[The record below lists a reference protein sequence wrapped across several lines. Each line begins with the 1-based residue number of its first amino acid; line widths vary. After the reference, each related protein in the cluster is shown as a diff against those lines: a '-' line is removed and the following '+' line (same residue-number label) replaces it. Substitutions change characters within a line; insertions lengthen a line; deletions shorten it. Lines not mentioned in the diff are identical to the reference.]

1 MEGCSVIHYSISEGK
16 ENMICKCPNCDG
28 ALEYSP
34 VTDLMEC
41 PFCGSGYDMVTIMEY
56 QRHIDHINGNVHKPS
71 DTEDANTNSAGNANT
86 YGGGW
91 ESNPYAQR
99 MEDPNEGL
107 HNQDRPGEISKE
119 VENKIH
125 DVAVETME
133 GNIYTC
139 TSCGAELFIN
149 GVETATYCAY
159 CGQPT
164 VVFSRV
170 SKELRPE
177 RIIPFS
183 IQKEQ
188 AVTVIREKLSHGF
201 FVPKAIKNFEVER
214 VRGIYIPYFLFDA
227 YYYDEQKLK
236 GNVKYEESSRTETF
250 IREAECEFRNITC
263 DASRML
269 NDETSQRLE
278 PYELNGL
285 RPFEIGYL
293 SGFYADRYD
302 MNERT
307 LKNVVRVRC
316 KELFDNEM
324 KMDTMAEN
332 VKILSSHPEFEL
344 RKAQY
349 VLLPAWFMT
358 FRYKNEPYT
367 ILVNGQ
373 TGKVVGAVPFAKDK
387 LIAVFVAIA
396 VVATILFSFL
406 GMFLFNEYMLE
417 NSEFRIHIMA
427 FIAIAAAYSTGIA
440 SYASVIKNIKLT
452 KAKKTAKFV
461 KERQDET

>member
-1 MEGCSVIHYSISEGK
+1 MS
-16 ENMICKCPNCDG
+16 CKCPQCDG

-56 QRHIDHINGNVHKPS
+56 QKQIDHINGNVHKPS
-71 DTEDANTNSAGNANT
+71 DENNTQNINYNNT

-91 ESNPYAQR
+91 ESNPYANR

-107 HNQDRPGEISKE
+107 HTLDQPGEIAKE

-125 DVAVETME
+125 DVAVDTPETME

-149 GVETATYCAY
+149 GVETATFCAY

-170 SKELRPE
+170 SEELRPE

-183 IQKEQ
+183 VQKEQ
-188 AVTVIREKLSHGF
+188 AVAVIRARLNQGF

-227 YYYDEQKLK
+227 YYYDKQKLK
-236 GNVKYEESSRTETF
+236 GTVKFEQSSRTETF
-250 IREAECEFRNITC
+250 IREAECNFRNLTC
-263 DASRML
+263 DASKNL

-278 PYELNGL
+278 PYELNAL

-302 MNERT
+302 MNEVT

-324 KMDTMAEN
+324 KMDLMADN
-332 VKILSSHPEFEL
+332 PRILSSQPKFQL
-344 RKAQY
+344 QKAQY

-373 TGKVVGAVPFAKDK
+373 TGKVVGAVPFTKDK
-387 LIAVFVAIA
+387 LFA
-396 VVATILFSFL
+396 L
-406 GMFLFNEYMLE
+406 
-417 NSEFRIHIMA
+417 
-427 FIAIAAAYSTGIA
+427 FIAIAVLASFLFTIIGRFLFNPYIEMDGRMLVFALMGIIAVYSTGIA
-440 SYASVIKNIKLT
+440 AYASVFRNIKLT

-461 KERQDET
+461 KERQDNT

>member
-1 MEGCSVIHYSISEGK
+1 
-16 ENMICKCPNCDG
+16 MICKCPQCNG
-28 ALEYSP
+28 ALEYNPIS
-34 VTDLMEC
+34 DMMEC
-41 PFCGSGYDMVTIMEY
+41 PFCGTSYDMMQIMAV
-56 QRHIDHINGNVHKPS
+56 QNMQDHRNGNIYQPTTMTAENPGS
-71 DTEDANTNSAGNANT
+71 ANTYQATNSNV

-107 HNQDRPGEISKE
+107 HTLDRPDEIAKE
-119 VENKIH
+119 VENKLH
-125 DVAVETME
+125 DVAVETSETME
-133 GNIYTC
+133 GNVYTC

-170 SKELRPE
+170 SEELRPE

-188 AVTVIREKLSHGF
+188 AVAVIRERLSHGF
-201 FVPKAIKNFEVER
+201 FVPKKIKNFEVER

-227 YYYDEQKLK
+227 YYYDYQKLK
-236 GNVKYEESSRTETF
+236 GTVKYGDKSRTENF
-250 IREAECEFRNITC
+250 IREAECNFRNLTC

-302 MNERT
+302 MNEKT

-324 KMDTMAEN
+324 KLDLMAEDP
-332 VKILSSHPEFEL
+332 KILSSNPKFQL
-344 RKAQY
+344 QKGQY

-373 TGKVVGAVPFAKDK
+373 TGKMVGAVPFTKDK
-387 LIAVFVAIA
+387 LIFLFILIAI
-396 VVATILFSFL
+396 VVSILFTLLGTILFNENIDL
-406 GMFLFNEYMLE
+406 DGRVIGILF
-417 NSEFRIHIMA
+417 A
-427 FIAIAAAYSTGIA
+427 GILTVYGIGIT
-440 SYASVIKNIKLT
+440 SYTSVLRNIKLT
-452 KAKKTAKFV
+452 KSGKTAKYV
-461 KERQDET
+461 RERQDKT

>member
-1 MEGCSVIHYSISEGK
+1 
-16 ENMICKCPNCDG
+16 MICKCPQCDG

-34 VTDLMEC
+34 ITDKMEC
-41 PFCGSGYDMVTIMEY
+41 PFCGTGYDMMEVMAL
-56 QRHIDHINGNVHKPS
+56 QKHQDHRNGAVYKPFGAENS
-71 DTEDANTNSAGNANT
+71 TNTGNASNA

-107 HNQDRPGEISKE
+107 HTLDQPGEIAKE
-119 VENKIH
+119 VENKLH
-125 DVAVETME
+125 DVAIETTETME
-133 GNIYTC
+133 GKIYTC

-170 SKELRPE
+170 SEELRPE

-188 AVTVIREKLSHGF
+188 AVAVIRERLSHGF
-201 FVPKAIKNFEVER
+201 FVPKAIKNFEVEK

-227 YYYDEQKLK
+227 YYYDYQKLK
-236 GNVKYEESSRTETF
+236 GTVKYEQNSRTEHF
-250 IREAECEFRNITC
+250 IREAECDFRNLTC
-263 DASRML
+263 DASKML

-278 PYELNGL
+278 PYDLNGL

-302 MNERT
+302 MNEKT

-324 KMDTMAEN
+324 KIDLVADN
-332 VKILSSHPEFEL
+332 PKILSSNPKFEL
-344 RKAQY
+344 KKAQY

-358 FRYKNEPYT
+358 FRYKNEAYT

-373 TGKVVGAVPFAKDK
+373 TGKVVGAVPFTKDK
-387 LIAVFVAIA
+387 LIALFIGIAIVASVLFA
-396 VVATILFSFL
+396 FLGSILFRPYLDMDGRVL
-406 GMFLFNEYMLE
+406 GLALMGLIGVYG
-417 NSEFRIHIMA
+417 
-427 FIAIAAAYSTGIA
+427 TGIA
-440 SYASVIKNIKLT
+440 SYTSVIRNIKLT

-461 KERQDET
+461 RERQDET

>member
-1 MEGCSVIHYSISEGK
+1 
-16 ENMICKCPNCDG
+16 MICKCPQCDG

-34 VTDLMEC
+34 ITDQMEC
-41 PFCGSGYDMVTIMEY
+41 PFCGTSYDMMQIMAV
-56 QRHIDHINGNVHKPS
+56 QKQVDHVNGNVHM
-71 DTEDANTNSAGNANT
+71 SAGANNNASNSNS

-107 HNQDRPGEISKE
+107 HNQDMPGEITQE
-119 VENKIH
+119 VENKLH
-125 DVAVETME
+125 DVAVETKETME

-149 GVETATYCAY
+149 GVETATFCAY

-164 VVFSRV
+164 VVFNRV
-170 SKELRPE
+170 AEELRPE

-188 AVTVIREKLSHGF
+188 AVAVIREKLSNGF
-201 FVPKAIKNFEVER
+201 FVPKDIKNFEVER

-227 YYYDEQKLK
+227 YYYDYQKLK
-236 GNVKYEESSRTETF
+236 GTVKYEENSRTETF
-250 IREAECEFRNITC
+250 IREAECEFRNLTC
-263 DASRML
+263 DASKML

-278 PYELNGL
+278 PYDLNAL

-302 MNERT
+302 MNEKT

-316 KELFDNEM
+316 KELFDEEM
-324 KMDTMAEN
+324 KMDLMADN
-332 VKILSSHPEFEL
+332 PKIISSRPEFQL

-373 TGKVVGAVPFAKDK
+373 TGKVVGAVPFTKDK
-387 LIAVFVAIA
+387 LTIVFVAIA
-396 VVATILFSFL
+396 VVATLLFSFL
-406 GMFLFNEYMLE
+406 GMLMFNQYVDTDARLLV
-417 NSEFRIHIMA
+417 MA
-427 FIAIAAAYSTGIA
+427 VMGIIAVYSTGIA
-440 SYASVIKNIKLT
+440 SFASVMKNIKLT
-452 KAKKTAKFV
+452 KAKKTASYV

>member
-1 MEGCSVIHYSISEGK
+1 
-16 ENMICKCPNCDG
+16 MICKCPQCDG
-28 ALEYSP
+28 ALEYNPIS
-34 VTDLMEC
+34 DKMEC
-41 PFCGSGYDMVTIMEY
+41 PFCGTDYDMMEVMAL
-56 QRHIDHINGNVHKPS
+56 QKHQDHRNGNV
-71 DTEDANTNSAGNANT
+71 
-86 YGGGW
+86 YV
-91 ESNPYAQR
+91 PYAQR

-107 HNQDRPGEISKE
+107 HTSDRPDEIAKE
-119 VENKIH
+119 VENKLH
-125 DVAVETME
+125 DVAVEEPETMQ

-149 GVETATYCAY
+149 GVETATFCAY

-170 SKELRPE
+170 SEELRPE

-188 AVTVIREKLSHGF
+188 AVAVIRERLSHGF

-227 YYYDEQKLK
+227 YYYDYQKLK
-236 GNVKYEESSRTETF
+236 GTVKYEESSRTEKF
-250 IREAECEFRNITC
+250 ICEAECDFRNLTC
-263 DASRML
+263 DASKIL

-278 PYELNGL
+278 PYELNAL

-302 MNERT
+302 MNEKT

-324 KMDTMAEN
+324 KMDLMADN
-332 VKILSSHPEFEL
+332 PKIMSSQPKFEL

-373 TGKVVGAVPFAKDK
+373 TGKVVGAVPFTKDK
-387 LIAVFVAIA
+387 LIALFIGIA
-396 VVATILFSFL
+396 VIASIICSFIAR
-406 GMFLFNEYMLE
+406 FIFNEYVDMDGRLLVLAL
-417 NSEFRIHIMA
+417 MA
-427 FIAIAAAYSTGIA
+427 VIAVYSTGIA
-440 SYASVIKNIKLT
+440 AYTSVFKNIKLT
-452 KAKKTAKFV
+452 KAKKTASYV
-461 KERQDET
+461 KERQEET

>member
-1 MEGCSVIHYSISEGK
+1 
-16 ENMICKCPNCDG
+16 MICKCPKCDG
-28 ALEYSP
+28 ALEYNPIS
-34 VTDLMEC
+34 DKMDC
-41 PFCGSGYDMVTIMEY
+41 PFCGTAFDMMEIMAV
-56 QRHIDHINGNVHKPS
+56 QNQADHRNGNVYQPFG
-71 DTEDANTNSAGNANT
+71 TERANGVSNTNANNASEYNT

-107 HNQDRPGEISKE
+107 DTLDRPDEIAGEVK
-119 VENKIH
+119 NKLH
-125 DVAVETME
+125 DVAVETTETME
-133 GNIYTC
+133 GNVYTC

-149 GVETATYCAY
+149 GVETATFCAY

-170 SKELRPE
+170 SEELRPE

-188 AVTVIREKLSHGF
+188 AVAVIRERLSHGF

-227 YYYDEQKLK
+227 HYYDCQKIR
-236 GNVKYEESSRTETF
+236 GTVKYEGSSRKETF
-250 IREAECEFRNITC
+250 IREAECDFRNLTC
-263 DASRML
+263 DASKML

-278 PYELNGL
+278 PYQLNEL

-302 MNERT
+302 MNENT

-316 KELFDNEM
+316 KEMFDNEM
-324 KMDTMAEN
+324 KIDTMAEN
-332 VKILSSHPEFEL
+332 PTILSSNPKFQL
-344 RKAQY
+344 QKAQY

-358 FRYKNEPYT
+358 FRYKNIPYT
-367 ILVNGQ
+367 LLVNGQ
-373 TGKVVGAVPFAKDK
+373 TGKVVGAVPFTKDK
-387 LIAVFVAIA
+387 LIALFIAIA
-396 VVATILFSFL
+396 VIATILFTFI
-406 GMFLFNEYMLE
+406 GMLLFNQYVDTDGRLLV
-417 NSEFRIHIMA
+417 MA
-427 FIAIAAAYSTGIA
+427 LMGIIAVYSTGIA
-440 SYASVIKNIKLT
+440 AYTSVSRNIKLS
-452 KAKKTAKFV
+452 KAQKTVKYV
-461 KERQDET
+461 KERQDNI

>member
-1 MEGCSVIHYSISEGK
+1 
-16 ENMICKCPNCDG
+16 MICKCPQCDG

-41 PFCGSGYDMVTIMEY
+41 PFCGSGYDTATIMEY
-56 QRHIDHINGNVHKPS
+56 QRQIDHINGNVHKPS
-71 DTEDANTNSAGNANT
+71 GADNVNLNSIGNVSSNNAGNANA

-91 ESNPYAQR
+91 ESNPFAQR

-107 HNQDRPGEISKE
+107 HTLDQPGEIAKE

-125 DVAVETME
+125 DVAVDTPETME

-170 SKELRPE
+170 SEELKPE
-177 RIIPFS
+177 CIIPFS

-188 AVTVIREKLSHGF
+188 AVAVIRDKLSHGF

-227 YYYDEQKLK
+227 HYYDYQKLR
-236 GNVKYEESSRTETF
+236 GTVKYEGSSRNESF
-250 IREAECEFRNITC
+250 IREAECEFRNLTC
-263 DASRML
+263 DASKML

-332 VKILSSHPEFEL
+332 VRILSSQPKFEL
-344 RKAQY
+344 KKAQY

-373 TGKVVGAVPFAKDK
+373 TAKVVGAVPFAKDK
-387 LIAVFVAIA
+387 LAVVFVAIA
-396 VVATILFSFL
+396 VIATLLFSFL
-406 GMFLFNEYMLE
+406 GMILFNQYVDLDG
-417 NSEFRIHIMA
+417 RLLVMA
-427 FIAIAAAYSTGIA
+427 VMGIITVYSTGIA
-440 SYASVIKNIKLT
+440 SFASVMRNIKLT
-452 KAKKTAKFV
+452 KAKKTASFV

>member
-1 MEGCSVIHYSISEGK
+1 
-16 ENMICKCPNCDG
+16 MICKCPQCDG

-34 VTDLMEC
+34 ITDKMEC
-41 PFCGSGYDMVTIMEY
+41 PFCGTEYDMMEVMAL
-56 QRHIDHINGNVHKPS
+56 QKHQDHVNGSIHKPFDVENNVNAGS
-71 DTEDANTNSAGNANT
+71 TANI

-107 HNQDRPGEISKE
+107 HTLDRPDEIAKE
-119 VENKIH
+119 VENKLH
-125 DVAVETME
+125 DVAIETTETME

-164 VVFSRV
+164 VVFNRV
-170 SKELRPE
+170 SEELRPE
-177 RIIPFS
+177 SIIPFS

-188 AVTVIREKLSHGF
+188 AVAVIRERLSHGF
-201 FVPKAIKNFEVER
+201 FVPKAIKNFEVEK

-227 YYYDEQKLK
+227 YYYDYQKLK
-236 GNVKYEESSRTETF
+236 GTVKYEESSRTENF
-250 IREAECEFRNITC
+250 IREAECEFRNLTC

-278 PYELNGL
+278 PYDLNAL

-302 MNERT
+302 MNEKT

-316 KELFDNEM
+316 KELFDKEM
-324 KMDTMAEN
+324 MMDLMAEN
-332 VKILSSHPEFEL
+332 PKIISSHPKFQL
-344 RKAQY
+344 RKARY

-358 FRYKNEPYT
+358 FRYKNEAYT

-373 TGKVVGAVPFAKDK
+373 TGKVVGAVPFTKDK
-387 LIAVFVAIA
+387 LAIVFVAIA
-396 VVATILFSFL
+396 VAATLLFSFL
-406 GMFLFNEYMLE
+406 GMILFNEYTL
-417 NSEFRIHIMA
+417 SEIRLLLIALMA
-427 FIAIAAAYSTGIA
+427 VVAVYSTGIA
-440 SYASVIKNIKLT
+440 AYASVLRNIKLT
-452 KAKKTAKFV
+452 KAKKTVSYV
-461 KERQDET
+461 KNRQDDI

>member
-1 MEGCSVIHYSISEGK
+1 
-16 ENMICKCPNCDG
+16 MICKCPQCDG
-28 ALEYSP
+28 ALEYNPIS
-34 VTDLMEC
+34 DKMEC
-41 PFCGSGYDMVTIMEY
+41 PFCGTDYDMMEVMAL
-56 QRHIDHINGNVHKPS
+56 QKHQDHRNGNVYKPFGA
-71 DTEDANTNSAGNANT
+71 ENSANSENT
-86 YGGGW
+86 SNSYGGGW

-107 HNQDRPGEISKE
+107 HTLDQPGEIAKE
-119 VENKIH
+119 VENKLH
-125 DVAVETME
+125 DVAVEEPETME
-133 GNIYTC
+133 GNVYTC

-170 SKELRPE
+170 SEELRPE

-188 AVTVIREKLSHGF
+188 AVAVIRERLSHGF
-201 FVPKAIKNFEVER
+201 FVPKAIKNFEVEK

-227 YYYDEQKLK
+227 YYYDYQKLK
-236 GNVKYEESSRTETF
+236 GTVKYEESSRTEHF
-250 IREAECEFRNITC
+250 IREAECDFRNLTC
-263 DASRML
+263 DASKML
-269 NDETSQRLE
+269 SDETSQRLE
-278 PYELNGL
+278 PYDLNGL

-302 MNERT
+302 MNEKT

-324 KMDTMAEN
+324 KIDLMADN
-332 VKILSSHPEFEL
+332 PKIISSHPKFEL

-358 FRYKNEPYT
+358 FRYKNEAYT

-373 TGKVVGAVPFAKDK
+373 TGKVVGAVPFTKDK
-387 LIAVFVAIA
+387 LIALFVGIAI
-396 VVATILFSFL
+396 VASVLFSFL
-406 GMFLFNEYMLE
+406 GMILFNQYLDLDGRALGLALMGL
-417 NSEFRIHIMA
+417 IGV
-427 FIAIAAAYSTGIA
+427 YGTGIA
-440 SYASVIKNIKLT
+440 SYTSVMRNIKLT

-461 KERQDET
+461 RERQDET

>member
-1 MEGCSVIHYSISEGK
+1 
-16 ENMICKCPNCDG
+16 MICKCPQCDG

-34 VTDLMEC
+34 LTDQMEC
-41 PFCGSGYDMVTIMEY
+41 PFCGTSYDMMQIMAV
-56 QRHIDHINGNVHKPS
+56 QKTVDHINGNIHKSVEPERNRADS
-71 DTEDANTNSAGNANT
+71 DMI
-86 YGGGW
+86 GGW
-91 ESNPYAQR
+91 ELNPYAQR

-107 HNQDRPGEISKE
+107 HTLDEPGEIAKE
-119 VENKIH
+119 VEYKIH
-125 DVAVETME
+125 DVAIETPETME
-133 GNIYTC
+133 GNVYTC

-170 SKELRPE
+170 SEELKPE
-177 RIIPFS
+177 RIIPFQ
-183 IQKEQ
+183 IQQEQ
-188 AVTVIREKLSHGF
+188 AVAVIRDKLSRGF
-201 FVPKAIKNFEVER
+201 FVPKAIRNFEVER

-227 YYYDEQKLK
+227 HYYDYQKLK
-236 GNVKYEESSRTETF
+236 GTVKYEQSSRTESF
-250 IREAECEFRNITC
+250 IREAECEFRNLTC

-278 PYELNGL
+278 PYDLGSL

-316 KELFDNEM
+316 KELFDLEM

-332 VKILSSHPEFEL
+332 VKIISSQPKFEL

-387 LIAVFVAIA
+387 LVAVFMAIA
-396 VVATILFSFL
+396 IVSTLVFSVL
-406 GMFLFNEYMLE
+406 GMFFFNQYVDIDVRVLV
-417 NSEFRIHIMA
+417 MA
-427 FIAIAAAYSTGIA
+427 FVGIITAYSTGIA
-440 SYASVIKNIKLT
+440 AFVSVNRNIKLT
-452 KAKKTAKFV
+452 KAKKTARFV

>member
-1 MEGCSVIHYSISEGK
+1 
-16 ENMICKCPNCDG
+16 MICKCPNCDG

-34 VTDLMEC
+34 ITDLMEC

-56 QRHIDHINGNVHKPS
+56 QKQIDHINGNVHKPFGADNAKGIGNAGS
-71 DTEDANTNSAGNANT
+71 NSVGNANI

-107 HNQDRPGEISKE
+107 DTLDRPGEISKE

-125 DVAVETME
+125 DVAVDTEETME

-149 GVETATYCAY
+149 GVETATFCAY

-170 SKELRPE
+170 SEELRPE
-177 RIIPFS
+177 RIIPFT

-188 AVTVIREKLSHGF
+188 AVAVIREKLSHGF

-227 YYYDEQKLK
+227 YYYDYQKLK
-236 GNVKYEESSRTETF
+236 GTVKYEESNRNETF
-250 IREAECEFRNITC
+250 IREAECEFRNLTC
-263 DASRML
+263 DASGML
-269 NDETSQRLE
+269 NDETTQRLE
-278 PYELNGL
+278 PYDLNGL

-332 VKILSSHPEFEL
+332 VKILSSHPKFEL

-373 TGKVVGAVPFAKDK
+373 TGKVVGAVPFTKDK
-387 LIAVFVAIA
+387 LIAVFIAIA
-396 VVATILFSFL
+396 VVASILFSFV
-406 GMFLFNEYMLE
+406 GMFLFNEYAIE

-427 FIAIAAAYSTGIA
+427 LFAIITAYGTGIA
-440 SYASVIKNIKLT
+440 SYTSVLKNIKLT
-452 KAKKTAKFV
+452 KAKKTVKFV
-461 KERQDET
+461 KERQDAT

>member
-1 MEGCSVIHYSISEGK
+1 
-16 ENMICKCPNCDG
+16 MICKCPQCDG

-34 VTDLMEC
+34 VTDQMEC
-41 PFCGSGYDMVTIMEY
+41 PFCGTSYDMMQIMSV
-56 QRHIDHINGNVHKPS
+56 QKTVDHRNGSVYKPFGAADGLS
-71 DTEDANTNSAGNANT
+71 QSADIGNSAYTNNVNT
-86 YGGGW
+86 SVFGGGW

-107 HNQDRPGEISKE
+107 HTLDQPGEIAKE
-119 VENKIH
+119 VENKLH
-125 DVAVETME
+125 DVAVDTPETME

-170 SKELRPE
+170 SEELRPE

-183 IQKEQ
+183 IQREQ
-188 AVTVIREKLSHGF
+188 AVAVIRDKLSHGF

-227 YYYDEQKLK
+227 HYYDYQKLK
-236 GNVKYEESSRTETF
+236 GTVKYEQSSRTEF
-250 IREAECEFRNITC
+250 FVREAECEFRNLTC
-263 DASRML
+263 DASKML

-278 PYELNGL
+278 PYNLNEL

-324 KMDTMAEN
+324 KMDTMAES
-332 VKILSSHPEFEL
+332 VRIVSSQPKFEL
-344 RKAQY
+344 KKAQY

-373 TGKVVGAVPFAKDK
+373 TAKVVGAVPFTKDK

-396 VVATILFSFL
+396 VVATLLFSFL
-406 GMFLFNEYMLE
+406 GMLVFNQYVDIDGRLLIFMLAG
-417 NSEFRIHIMA
+417 I
-427 FIAIAAAYSTGIA
+427 IAVYSTGIA
-440 SYASVIKNIKLT
+440 SFASVMKNIKLT
-452 KAKKTAKFV
+452 KAKKTANYV
-461 KERQDET
+461 KNRQDET

>member
-1 MEGCSVIHYSISEGK
+1 
-16 ENMICKCPNCDG
+16 MICKCPQCDG
-28 ALEYSP
+28 ALEYNPIS
-34 VTDLMEC
+34 DLMEC
-41 PFCGSGYDMVTIMEY
+41 PFCGTSYDMMQIMSV
-56 QRHIDHINGNVHKPS
+56 QKHQDHVNGNVHKPFGA
-71 DTEDANTNSAGNANT
+71 ENSANNGSTAGANV

-91 ESNPYAQR
+91 ENNPYAQR

-107 HNQDRPGEISKE
+107 HTLDRADEIADE
-119 VENKIH
+119 VKHSLH
-125 DVAVETME
+125 DVAVETKETME

-149 GVETATYCAY
+149 GVETATFCAY

-164 VVFSRV
+164 VVFNRV
-170 SKELRPE
+170 AEELRPE

-188 AVTVIREKLSHGF
+188 AVAVIREKLSHGF
-201 FVPKAIKNFEVER
+201 FVPKDIKNFEVER

-227 YYYDEQKLK
+227 YYYDYQKLK
-236 GNVKYEESSRTETF
+236 GTVKYEENSRTETF
-250 IREAECEFRNITC
+250 IREAECEFRNLTC
-263 DASRML
+263 DASKML

-278 PYELNGL
+278 PYELNAL

-302 MNERT
+302 MNEKT

-316 KELFDNEM
+316 KELFDKEM
-324 KMDTMAEN
+324 KMDLMAEN
-332 VKILSSHPEFEL
+332 PKIISSQPKFQL

-373 TGKVVGAVPFAKDK
+373 TGKVVGAVPFTKDK
-387 LIAVFVAIA
+387 LTIVFVAIA
-396 VVATILFSFL
+396 VLATLLFSFL
-406 GMFLFNEYMLE
+406 GMIVFNRYVDLDTRMLGLALFG
-417 NSEFRIHIMA
+417 IVTV
-427 FIAIAAAYSTGIA
+427 YSTGIA
-440 SYASVIKNIKLT
+440 AYASVLKNIKLT
-452 KAKKTAKFV
+452 KAKKTVSYV
-461 KERQDET
+461 KERQDQT

>member
-1 MEGCSVIHYSISEGK
+1 
-16 ENMICKCPNCDG
+16 MICKCPKCDG
-28 ALEYSP
+28 ALEYNPIS
-34 VTDLMEC
+34 DKMDC
-41 PFCGSGYDMVTIMEY
+41 PFCGTAFDMMEIMAV
-56 QRHIDHINGNVHKPS
+56 QKQTDHRNGNVYQPFGAES
-71 DTEDANTNSAGNANT
+71 TNNINNNNISNTNA

-107 HNQDRPGEISKE
+107 HTLDRPDEIAKE
-119 VENKIH
+119 VENKLH
-125 DVAVETME
+125 DVAVETSETME
-133 GNIYTC
+133 GNVYTC

-170 SKELRPE
+170 SEELRPE

-188 AVTVIREKLSHGF
+188 AVAVIRERLSHGF

-227 YYYDEQKLK
+227 YYYDYQKLK
-236 GNVKYEESSRTETF
+236 GTVKYEESSRNETF
-250 IREAECEFRNITC
+250 IREAECDFRNLTC

-278 PYELNGL
+278 PYDLNAL

-302 MNERT
+302 MNEKT

-316 KELFDNEM
+316 KELFDKEM
-324 KMDTMAEN
+324 MLDLMAEN
-332 VKILSSHPEFEL
+332 PQILSSHPKFQL

-373 TGKVVGAVPFAKDK
+373 TGKVVGAVPFTKDK
-387 LIAVFVAIA
+387 LI
-396 VVATILFSFL
+396 TL
-406 GMFLFNEYMLE
+406 
-417 NSEFRIHIMA
+417 
-427 FIAIAAAYSTGIA
+427 FIAIAIVASIVFTLIGRLIFNEYVDTDGRLLVIALMGVVSVYSVGIAAYT
-440 SYASVIKNIKLT
+440 SVHRNIKLT
-452 KAKKTAKFV
+452 KAGKTAKFV
-461 KERQDET
+461 RERQDKT

>member
-1 MEGCSVIHYSISEGK
+1 
-16 ENMICKCPNCDG
+16 MICKCPKCDG
-28 ALEYSP
+28 ALEYNPIS
-34 VTDLMEC
+34 DKMDC
-41 PFCGSGYDMVTIMEY
+41 PFCGTAFDMMEIMAV
-56 QRHIDHINGNVHKPS
+56 QKQTDHRNGNVYQPFGAES
-71 DTEDANTNSAGNANT
+71 TNNINNNNISNTNA

-107 HNQDRPGEISKE
+107 HTLDRPDEIAKE
-119 VENKIH
+119 VENKLH
-125 DVAVETME
+125 DVAVETSETME
-133 GNIYTC
+133 GNVYTC

-170 SKELRPE
+170 SEELRPE

-188 AVTVIREKLSHGF
+188 AVAVIRERLSHGF

-227 YYYDEQKLK
+227 YYYDYQKLK
-236 GNVKYEESSRTETF
+236 GTVKYEESSRNETF
-250 IREAECEFRNITC
+250 IREAECDFRNLTC

-278 PYELNGL
+278 PYDLNAL
-285 RPFEIGYL
+285 RSFEIGYL

-302 MNERT
+302 MNEKT

-316 KELFDNEM
+316 KELFDKEM
-324 KMDTMAEN
+324 MLDLMAEN
-332 VKILSSHPEFEL
+332 PQILSSHPKFQL

-373 TGKVVGAVPFAKDK
+373 TGKVVGAVPFTKDK
-387 LIAVFVAIA
+387 LIV
-396 VVATILFSFL
+396 L
-406 GMFLFNEYMLE
+406 
-417 NSEFRIHIMA
+417 
-427 FIAIAAAYSTGIA
+427 FIAIAVLASIVFTLIGRLIFNGYVDTDGRLLIIALMGIVSVYSVGIAAYT
-440 SYASVIKNIKLT
+440 SVHRNIKLT
-452 KAKKTAKFV
+452 KAGKTAKFV
-461 KERQDET
+461 RERQDKT

>member
-1 MEGCSVIHYSISEGK
+1 
-16 ENMICKCPNCDG
+16 MICKCPQCDG

-34 VTDLMEC
+34 VSDMMEC
-41 PFCGSGYDMVTIMEY
+41 PFCGTSYDMMQIMAVQNQY
-56 QRHIDHINGNVHKPS
+56 DHRNGNVYTPYGA
-71 DTEDANTNSAGNANT
+71 ENNANT
-86 YGGGW
+86 ENVSNANSYGGGW

-107 HNQDRPGEISKE
+107 HTLDQPDEIAKE
-119 VENKIH
+119 VENKLH
-125 DVAVETME
+125 DVAVETSETME
-133 GNIYTC
+133 GNVYTC

-170 SKELRPE
+170 SAELRPE
-177 RIIPFS
+177 RIIPFT
-183 IQKEQ
+183 IQREQ
-188 AVTVIREKLSHGF
+188 AVAVIRERLSHGF

-227 YYYDEQKLK
+227 YYYDYQKLK
-236 GNVKYEESSRTETF
+236 GTIKYEQSSRTENF
-250 IREAECEFRNITC
+250 IREAECEFRNLTC

-269 NDETSQRLE
+269 NDEISQRLE
-278 PYELNGL
+278 PYELNAL

-302 MNERT
+302 MNEKT

-324 KMDTMAEN
+324 KMDLMAEN
-332 VKILSSHPEFEL
+332 PKIISSNPKFQL
-344 RKAQY
+344 KKAQY

-373 TGKVVGAVPFAKDK
+373 TAKVVGAVPFAKDK
-387 LIAVFVAIA
+387 LIILFVIIA
-396 VVATILFSFL
+396 VVAALLFSLL
-406 GMFLFNEYMLE
+406 GMLLFNGYVETDGRVL
-417 NSEFRIHIMA
+417 IMA
-427 FIAIAAAYSTGIA
+427 LIGVVTVYSTGIA
-440 SYASVIKNIKLT
+440 AYTSVFRNIKLT
-452 KAKKTAKFV
+452 KAKKTVRYV

>member
-1 MEGCSVIHYSISEGK
+1 MEGK
-16 ENMICKCPNCDG
+16 
-28 ALEYSP
+28 
-34 VTDLMEC
+34 
-41 PFCGSGYDMVTIMEY
+41 
-56 QRHIDHINGNVHKPS
+56 
-71 DTEDANTNSAGNANT
+71 
-86 YGGGW
+86 
-91 ESNPYAQR
+91 
-99 MEDPNEGL
+99 
-107 HNQDRPGEISKE
+107 
-119 VENKIH
+119 
-125 DVAVETME
+125 
-133 GNIYTC
+133 IYTC

-170 SKELRPE
+170 SEELRPE
-177 RIIPFS
+177 RIIPFG

-188 AVTVIREKLSHGF
+188 AVAVIRERLSHGF
-201 FVPKAIKNFEVER
+201 FVPKAIKNFEVEK

-227 YYYDEQKLK
+227 YYYDYQKLK
-236 GNVKYEESSRTETF
+236 GTVKYEESSRTETF
-250 IREAECEFRNITC
+250 IREAECDFRNLTC
-263 DASRML
+263 DASKML

-278 PYELNGL
+278 PYDLNGL
-285 RPFEIGYL
+285 KPFEIGYL

-302 MNERT
+302 MNEKT

-324 KMDTMAEN
+324 KIDLMADN
-332 VKILSSHPEFEL
+332 PKILSSHPKFEL
-344 RKAQY
+344 KKAQY

-358 FRYKNEPYT
+358 FRYKNEAYT

-387 LIAVFVAIA
+387 LIALFVAIA
-396 VVATILFSFL
+396 VVCSVLFSFV

-417 NSEFRIHIMA
+417 VSEFRIHLFALMA
-427 FIAIAAAYSTGIA
+427 IIAAYSTGIA
-440 SYASVIKNIKLT
+440 SYVSVIRNIKLT

-461 KERQDET
+461 RERQDKT